1 MKINK
6 INLDNKARNKEIR
19 MKDKRLRE
27 LGNKKA
33 ISSADIFGE
42 RE

>member
-27 LGNKKA
+27 LGKTAK
-33 ISSADIFGE
+33 SA
-42 RE
+42 R